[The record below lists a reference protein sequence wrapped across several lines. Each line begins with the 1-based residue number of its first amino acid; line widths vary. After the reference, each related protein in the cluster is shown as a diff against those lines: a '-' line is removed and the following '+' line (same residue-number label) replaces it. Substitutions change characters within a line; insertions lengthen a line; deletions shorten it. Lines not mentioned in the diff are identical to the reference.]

1 MCIKI
6 ILHLYVKKKNN
17 FMVYNLQ
24 KYLPILKF
32 DHKNLHVILDILH
45 NIMINMMNSTHFG
58 DFFLMI
64 S

>member
-1 MCIKI
+1 
-6 ILHLYVKKKNN
+6 
-17 FMVYNLQ
+17 MVYNLQ

-45 NIMINMMNSTHFG
+45 NIMIMMNSTHFD